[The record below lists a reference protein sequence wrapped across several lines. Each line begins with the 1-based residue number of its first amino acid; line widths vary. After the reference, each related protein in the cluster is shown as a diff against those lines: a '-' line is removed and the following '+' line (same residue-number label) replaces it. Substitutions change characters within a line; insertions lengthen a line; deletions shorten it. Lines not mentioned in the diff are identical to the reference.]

1 MWFKHRAWIPV
12 AWLLSL
18 TNLGAV
24 WFAALPGEPWH
35 ASIHAALAV
44 LLAVAAQRLV
54 ARRASLRA
62 EVAIGENREE
72 RLEQA
77 IEAIAIELERVGEGQ
92 RFVAK
97 VLAERE
103 CEAFRAKGLCVPI
116 LRPKTFVGPERL
128 GIWSIASGGPDGVV
142 RSSTYGDGGGSGSG
156 SGSSSTGCFVETIEC
171 RCEMPLAAVPGFCV

>member
-1 MWFKHRAWIPV
+1 MWFKHRGWIPV

-44 LLAVAAQRLV
+44 LLAVGAQRLM
-54 ARRASLRA
+54 ARRASWRA
-62 EVAIGENREE
+62 EAAIGENREE

-77 IEAIAIELERVGEGQ
+77 IDAIAVELERVGEGQ

-97 VLAERE
+97 ALAER
-103 CEAFRAKGLCVPI
+103 GLE
-116 LRPKTFVGPERL
+116 L
-128 GIWSIASGGPDGVV
+128 D
-142 RSSTYGDGGGSGSG
+142 RSSRSRTPAS
-156 SGSSSTGCFVETIEC
+156 
-171 RCEMPLAAVPGFCV
+171 VPVHKP